1 MYTED
6 EKKPYR
12 TIRIQKRSTVSAPAD
27 ITVVNADISGFNA
40 TFEGAMKALARCTKQ
55 VRDAIQKAGIPREDL
70 RSSQLSIEQNYR
82 EEKIGEDKHGNDK
95 FRRVPDGFLYRQNIK
110 FEFPND
116 NEKLAK
122 SIGGILDC
130 KIEPRIE
137 FYFRSS
143 DVEGMKNRALA
154 DACRNAKIEAETIVQ
169 SVGAG
174 LGKLLSVERNVR
186 RSYDDEDYMVC
197 NIAAPIRASND
208 IIMDVDPED
217 ASVFEDVTMVWEI
230 ED

>member
-1 MYTED
+1 MN
-6 EKKPYR
+6 R
-12 TIRIQKRSTVSAPAD
+12 TISVKGKATITAPAD
-27 ITVVNADISGFNA
+27 ITGVRVSAKGHED
-40 TFEGAMKALARCTKQ
+40 TFEKAINAMTQCTVKLK
-55 VRDAIQKAGIPREDL
+55 DAIEAAGIPRKDL
-70 RSSQLSIEQNYR
+70 KTSDVSVKQAYR
-82 EEKIGEDKHGNDK
+82 KVKKGVDKYGDDK
-95 FRRVPDGFLYRQNIK
+95 FEDVADGFDYYQNIK

-143 DVEGMKNRALA
+143 DVEGMKNRALV
-154 DACRNAKIEAETIVQ
+154 DACRNAKTEAETIVQ

>member
-6 EKKPYR
+6 EKKPHR
-12 TIRIQKRSTVSAPAD
+12 TIKIQKRSTVSAPAD
-27 ITVVNADISGFNA
+27 ITVVNADISGVNA

-116 NEKLAK
+116 NDKLSAA
-122 SIGGILDC
+122 
-130 KIEPRIE
+130 IENIMATDVEPKVV
-137 FYFRSS
+137 FYFKSS
-143 DVEGMKNRALA
+143 SE
-154 DACRNAKIEAETIVQ
+154 
-169 SVGAG
+169 
-174 LGKLLSVERNVR
+174 
-186 RSYDDEDYMVC
+186 
-197 NIAAPIRASND
+197 
-208 IIMDVDPED
+208 
-217 ASVFEDVTMVWEI
+217 
-230 ED
+230 

>member
-1 MYTED
+1 MN
-6 EKKPYR
+6 R
-12 TIRIQKRSTVSAPAD
+12 TISVKGKATITAPAD
-27 ITVVNADISGFNA
+27 ITGVRVSAKGHED
-40 TFEGAMKALARCTKQ
+40 TFEKAINAMTQCTVKLK
-55 VRDAIQKAGIPREDL
+55 DAIEAAGIPRKDL
-70 RSSQLSIEQNYR
+70 KTSDVSVKQAYR
-82 EEKIGEDKHGNDK
+82 KVKKGVDKYGDDK
-95 FRRVPDGFLYRQNIK
+95 FEDVADGFDYYQNIK

>member
-1 MYTED
+1 MN
-6 EKKPYR
+6 R
-12 TIRIQKRSTVSAPAD
+12 TISVKGKANITAPAD
-27 ITVVNADISGFNA
+27 ITGVRVSAKGHED
-40 TFEGAMKALARCTKQ
+40 TFEKAINAMTQCTVKLK
-55 VRDAIQKAGIPREDL
+55 DAIEAAGIPRKDL
-70 RSSQLSIEQNYR
+70 KTSDVSVKQAYR
-82 EEKIGEDKHGNDK
+82 KVKKGVDKYGDDK
-95 FRRVPDGFLYRQNIK
+95 FEDVADGFDYYQNIK

-154 DACRNAKIEAETIVQ
+154 DACRNAKTEAETIVQ
-169 SVGAG
+169 SVGAR

>member
-1 MYTED
+1 MN
-6 EKKPYR
+6 R
-12 TIRIQKRSTVSAPAD
+12 TRSIKGKATITAPAD
-27 ITVVNADISGFNA
+27 ITGVRVSAKGHED
-40 TFEGAMKALARCTKQ
+40 TFEKAINAMTQCTVKLK
-55 VRDAIQKAGIPREDL
+55 DAIEGAGIPRKDL
-70 RSSQLSIEQNYR
+70 KTSDVSVKQAYR
-82 EEKIGEDKHGNDK
+82 KVKKGVDKYGDDK
-95 FRRVPDGFLYRQNIK
+95 FEDVADGFDYYQNIK

-154 DACRNAKIEAETIVQ
+154 DACRNAKTEAETIVQ

>member
-1 MYTED
+1 MYNED

-27 ITVVNADISGFNA
+27 ITVVNADISGVNA

-116 NEKLAK
+116 NDKLSAAIENIMATDVEPKVVFYFKSSSEEEMKNKALAK
-122 SIGGILDC
+122 
-130 KIEPRIE
+130 
-137 FYFRSS
+137 
-143 DVEGMKNRALA
+143 ATA
-154 DACRNAKIEAETIVQ
+154 DARREAEIVMEAAGTRLGKLIHAQVGESSFDHGFRNEVMYERKAMDCAKIEF
-169 SVGAG
+169 
-174 LGKLLSVERNVR
+174 
-186 RSYDDEDYMVC
+186 
-197 NIAAPIRASND
+197 
-208 IIMDVDPED
+208 DPED
-217 ASVFEDVTMVWEI
+217 IDFEEGITLEWEI
-230 ED
+230 EG